1 MAFFFIMVLWLH
13 FLALH
18 EYAHARVA
26 YAGGDTTVAD
36 KGYLTLN
43 PFRFANFTLS
53 VVFPLLIFAIGGIPL
68 PGGCVYIDKTRL
80 RSRVWDSLVAG
91 AGIAAEI
98 VVLPVLLL
106 PYWFMEVDPNAV
118 FWAVYAFFVFILVF
132 SLILNL
138 LPVPPLDGYGIIEP
152 FLPRRV
158 TDVLDTIKPA
168 GFWIVFILAM
178 GLRWELFL
186 VTAYL
191 TALLGVDVELAM
203 KGYEAAFSFRL

>member
-1 MAFFFIMVLWLH
+1 MAFFFVMILWLH

-43 PFRFANFTLS
+43 PFRFASFTLS

-80 RSRVWDSLVAG
+80 RSRAWEALVAG
-91 AGIAAEI
+91 AGIAAE
-98 VVLPVLLL
+98 VALLPVLLL
-106 PYWFMEVDPNAV
+106 PYWFLEVDPNAL
-118 FWAVYAFFVFILVF
+118 FWAVYSFFIAVLIF

-138 LPVPPLDGYGIIEP
+138 LPVPPLDGYGMIEP

-168 GFWIVFILAM
+168 GFWIVFIIAM
-178 GLRWELFL
+178 GFSRELWY
-186 VTAYL
+186 V
-191 TALLGVDVELAM
+191 TALLTSLVGVDVGLAF
-203 KGYEAAFSFRL
+203 KGYEVVFSFRV

>member
-1 MAFFFIMVLWLH
+1 MAFIFIMVLWLH

-43 PFRFANFTLS
+43 PFRFASFTLS
-53 VVFPLLIFAIGGIPL
+53 VVFPLLILAIGGIPL

-106 PYWFMEVDPNAV
+106 PYWFMEVDPNSI
-118 FWAVYAFFVFILVF
+118 FWATYAFFIFLLVF

-152 FLPRRV
+152 FLPQSV
-158 TDVLDTIKPA
+158 TDVMENVKPA
-168 GFWIVFILAM
+168 GFWIVFVVAI
-178 GLRWELFL
+178 GLRRELF
-186 VTAYL
+186 TA
-191 TALLGVDVELAM
+191 TAWITSILGVDVKLAM
-203 KGYEAAFSFRL
+203 DGYKAFTFSQ